1 MVINLDKATKDAKI
15 VLEKKEI
22 FGEKANIKLVVDHS
36 GSTGSFFRHGV
47 VQATIERILAV
58 GMNMDS
64 NKSIEVY
71 AFNGNVTYIGEAN
84 ESNIEDF
91 VNKVFLKKVRV
102 EGGTR
107 YSPAMQAV
115 VQDIEKEPKAPG
127 LLSKLFGKKEEPV
140 IDKDLPTLVFFVTD
154 GENSD
159 QNITTSYMQEV
170 SSKPIFWQFIGIGY
184 DKMPFLDK
192 LDTMKGRVVD
202 NANFIR
208 AKDIQNMTNS
218 ELYEE
223 ILNEYPL
230 WLKEARK
237 LKITK

>member
-1 MVINLDKATKDAKI
+1 MVINLEKATKDVKI

-22 FGEKANIKLVVDHS
+22 FGEKANIKVVVDHS
-36 GSTGSFFRHGV
+36 GSTGDLFRHGV
-47 VQATIERILAV
+47 VQTTLERILAV
-58 GMNMDS
+58 GLNMDS
-64 NKSIEVY
+64 NQSIEVY

-84 ESNIEDF
+84 ESNIENFTKD
-91 VNKVFLKKVRV
+91 VFLKKVRV

-115 VQDIEKEPKAPG
+115 VKDVEAEPKPQG
-127 LLSKLFGKKEEPV
+127 FFSKLLGKKEAPV
-140 IDKDLPTLVFFVTD
+140 IDKDLPTLVFFITD
-154 GENSD
+154 GDNSD
-159 QNITTSYMQEV
+159 KNITESYIKEV
-170 SSKPIFWQFIGIGY
+170 STKPIFWQFIGIGY
-184 DKMPFLDK
+184 SSMAFLDK
-192 LDTMKGRVVD
+192 LDKMEGRTVD

-208 AKDIQNMTNS
+208 AKNIQDMTNS
-218 ELYEE
+218 ELYNE